1 MRNPMES
8 RTGMM
13 TLIAVGSAILLA
25 ATGCTK
31 KDAASKTTDEH
42 VVQVNAAD
50 VARVESRTL
59 ESGVAF
65 TGDLAP
71 VQTVEINARFEGDLE
86 SVMAREGQRVRKGQ
100 ALAKYLPTDVKDR
113 LAAAE
118 AGVLAA
124 RAGLSAAD
132 NGARR
137 VKKLADAGAA
147 SPSDLEAA
155 DAQKTA
161 AQAALDNAIA
171 VRNRA
176 QEDAARLDV
185 PSPIDG
191 WVSKVAVHGGDRTA
205 VGDPLFVVVDNTTLE
220 LSATVPAEALS
231 RVQPGTP
238 IRFRVDGYPNETFEG
253 KVDRINPTTEPGTR
267 QVRIYMRLPNPD
279 GRIVGG
285 LFASGRV
292 VDTVRENAVTAP
304 LSAIRKEGQQDVVYR
319 LRSGRAQKV
328 VIRKGIVDDD
338 RGVVELIGDVTV
350 GDSLLTGI
358 LPGLKDSAKV
368 LILSGGQVGGAPTS
382 SGK

>member
-8 RTGMM
+8 RTRMM
-13 TLIAVGSAILLA
+13 TLIAVGIAMLLA

-31 KDAASKTTDEH
+31 KDAASKGTEES

-50 VARVESRTL
+50 VVRVESRTL

-86 SVMAREGQRVRKGQ
+86 SVMAREGQKVRKGQ
-100 ALAKYLPTDVKDR
+100 ALAKYLPTDVNDR

-124 RAGLSAAD
+124 RAGLSAAE
-132 NGARR
+132 NGERR

-161 AQAALDNAIA
+161 AQAALDNALA

-176 QEDAARLDV
+176 QEDAARIDV

-191 WVSKVAVHGGDRTA
+191 WVSKVVVHGGDRTS

-231 RVQPGTP
+231 RVAIGTP
-238 IRFRVDGYPNETFEG
+238 IHFRVDGYPGETFEG

-279 GRIVGG
+279 GRLVGG

-292 VDTVRENAVTAP
+292 VDMVRENAVTAP
-304 LSAIRKEGQQDVVYR
+304 ISAIRKEGQQEVVYR
-319 LRSGRAQKV
+319 LQGGRAQKV

-338 RGVVELIGDVTV
+338 RGVVELVGDVAV

-368 LILSGGQVGGAPTS
+368 LILRGGQAGGAPTS

>member
-31 KDAASKTTDEH
+31 KDAASKTTDEN

-100 ALAKYLPTDVKDR
+100 ALAKYLPTDVNDR

-231 RVQPGTP
+231 RVQLGTP

-253 KVDRINPTTEPGTR
+253 KVDRVNPTTEPGTR

-328 VIRKGIVDDD
+328 IIRKGVIDDD

>member
-1 MRNPMES
+1 MES
-8 RTGMM
+8 RNRLMI
-13 TLIAVGSAILLA
+13 LALFAIAQIVAFP
-25 ATGCTK
+25 GCTRK
-31 KDAASKTTDEH
+31 NANSKAADEG

-50 VARVESRTL
+50 LALVETRTL

-71 VQTVEINARFEGDLE
+71 VQTVEINARFDGDLDA
-86 SVMAREGQRVRKGQ
+86 VTAREGQRIRKGQ
-100 ALAKYLPTDVKDR
+100 TLAKYLPTDVNDR

-124 RAGLSAAD
+124 RAGLSAAE

-137 VKKLADAGAA
+137 VKKLSDAGAA
-147 SPSDLEAA
+147 SSSDLEAA

-171 VRNRA
+171 LRNRA

-191 WVSKVAVHGGDRTA
+191 WVSKVAVHGGDRTS

-279 GRIVGG
+279 GRLVGG

-292 VDTVRENAVTAP
+292 VDSVRENAVTAT
-304 LSAIRKEGQQDVVYR
+304 LSAIRKEGQQEVVYR
-319 LRSGRAQKV
+319 LHGGRAQRV
-328 VIRKGIVDDD
+328 VIRKGLIDDD
-338 RGVVELIGDVTV
+338 RGVAELIGDVAA
-350 GDSLLTGI
+350 GDSLLTGV

-368 LILSGGQVGGAPTS
+368 LILNSGQAGGGPAAN
-382 SGK
+382 GK